1 MLPKATLQNW
11 FSIFN
16 FDSSAMKV
24 KPPWGHPVG
33 LDVKFISSIF
43 GHWVKW
49 QFGQVALNIC
59 HGRFKMF
66 PSTKLTLKMLPKAL
80 TILPKRWNFAKSGHT
95 VAHTLSL
102 SQSLLYC
109 HKILFFMILLFEG
122 ESERVKWKQF
132 DFHKNRR
139 FLLSNFFKYRR
150 RRRRPTAHNI
160 FCLWLARAINQKR

>member
-1 MLPKATLQNW
+1 MWKLERWDHVCGSVWPNGK
-11 FSIFN
+11 I
-16 FDSSAMKV
+16 
-24 KPPWGHPVG
+24 
-33 LDVKFISSIF
+33 ISSIF
-43 GHWVKW
+43 GHLKRPMVW
-49 QFGQVALNIC
+49 NIY

-150 RRRRPTAHNI
+150 RRRRPSI
-160 FCLWLARAINQKR
+160 CIW